1 MKTILN
7 LVVLQSLVL
16 TASFATTL
24 SGNALPACA
33 TGVALTVYQGYGD
46 DGCSFAKVTF
56 GGDQYDVTI
65 QYSKFQ
71 VLSSADAG
79 ASLPTKPKASDIT
92 VTAPT
97 KIGDALGFFSN
108 KFEVGAGQKLI
119 FIFEYTIDP
128 PPSVIPGYE
137 TEMFAETPVFPGY
150 ANYKTQLCVG
160 GYFGGSKGCVDVL
173 SGEEKEVLALETYIY
188 TKSTKEVKT
197 KAAITFDQP
206 TFRVDV
212 RNTLELYGGPLGG
225 AIDPDTGKKVI
236 GSSQIS
242 GVRNTVPAAVPEP
255 MGLMLAG
262 SGLAVLALIRR
273 RMAS

>member
-1 MKTILN
+1 MKRIIKL
-7 LVVLQSLVL
+7 LVLQSLVMA
-16 TASFATTL
+16 ASFATTL
-24 SGNALPACA
+24 SGTGLPACA
-33 TGVALTVYQGYGD
+33 SGVALTVYQGYGD
-46 DGCSFAKVTF
+46 DGCAFSKVTF
-56 GGDQYDVTI
+56 GGEEYDVTI

-71 VLSSADAG
+71 VLAFADAG
-79 ASLPTKPKASDIT
+79 ASVPVRPKASDII

-97 KIGDALGFFSN
+97 KIGDALGFFSD
-108 KFEVGAGQKLI
+108 KFEVNAGQKLI

-137 TEMFAETPVFPGY
+137 TEMFAESPVFPGY

-212 RNTLELYGGPLGG
+212 RNTLELYGGPVDG
-225 AIDPDTGKKVI
+225 AIDPDTKQLVI

-242 GVRNTVPAAVPEP
+242 GVQNTVPSPVPEP
-255 MGLMLAG
+255 MGLLLAG
-262 SGLAVLALIRR
+262 SGLAVLAVIRR
-273 RMAS
+273 RMAN